1 MRAFVALLVLSLVAC
16 GKHTKQA
23 PVVAALEKLAD
34 APSKV
39 VLYSLN
45 PENHHDN
52 DPYTD
57 TVFHGY
63 DILGKAE
70 ITDRSEQRALLQAL
84 AHGASENDDHA
95 MACFNPRHALH
106 IEQGGRSTDFTI
118 CFECLQVET
127 RGFDQGGFLTSA
139 SPEPTFDE
147 SLRRHHLPVA
157 PKEGLT
163 NRLQPTADRSGE

>member
-1 MRAFVALLVLSLVAC
+1 MHHRRWCSTRLIPRTTTTTI
-16 GKHTKQA
+16 HTPIRFFTA
-23 PVVAALEKLAD
+23 TIF
-34 APSKV
+34 S
-39 VLYSLN
+39 
-45 PENHHDN
+45 
-52 DPYTD
+52 
-57 TVFHGY
+57 
-63 DILGKAE
+63 GKAE

-106 IEQGGRSTDFTI
+106 VEQGGRSTDFTI

-147 SLRRHHLPVA
+147 SLRSHRLPVA

-163 NRLQPTADRSGE
+163 NR

>member
-1 MRAFVALLVLSLVAC
+1 MRVFVALLVLSLVAC

-34 APSKV
+34 EPSQV

-106 IEQGGRSTDFTI
+106 IEQNGRSIRAVFSPAPHQSRYMMSRSEATI
-118 CFECLQVET
+118 CQL
-127 RGFDQGGFLTSA
+127 
-139 SPEPTFDE
+139 
-147 SLRRHHLPVA
+147 LPKKV
-157 PKEGLT
+157 
-163 NRLQPTADRSGE
+163 

>member
-23 PVVAALEKLAD
+23 PVVAALEKLAN

-45 PENHHDN
+45 PENHNDN

-106 IEQGGRSTDFTI
+106 IEQNVRSIDFTI
-118 CFECLQVET
+118 CFECLQGRREDSIRAV
-127 RGFDQGGFLTSA
+127 F
-139 SPEPTFDE
+139 SPAHHQ
-147 SLRRHHLPVA
+147 SRHLMSRSDAIICQLH
-157 PKEGLT
+157 PKKV
-163 NRLQPTADRSGE
+163 

>member
-1 MRAFVALLVLSLVAC
+1 LRAFVALLVLSLVAC

-23 PVVAALEKLAD
+23 PVVAALEKLAA

-57 TVFHGY
+57 TVFTAM
-63 DILGKAE
+63 IFSAKPRLPTEASSE
-70 ITDRSEQRALLQAL
+70 RSCKRSLI
-84 AHGASENDDHA
+84 GASENDDHA
-95 MACFNPRHALH
+95 MACFDPRHALH
-106 IEQGGRSTDFTI
+106 IEQNGRSIDFTI

-127 RGFDQGGFLTSA
+127 RGSIRAVFSPA
-139 SPEPTFDE
+139 SHQ
-147 SLRRHHLPVA
+147 SRHLMSRSEAIICHLH
-157 PKEGLT
+157 PKKV
-163 NRLQPTADRSGE
+163 